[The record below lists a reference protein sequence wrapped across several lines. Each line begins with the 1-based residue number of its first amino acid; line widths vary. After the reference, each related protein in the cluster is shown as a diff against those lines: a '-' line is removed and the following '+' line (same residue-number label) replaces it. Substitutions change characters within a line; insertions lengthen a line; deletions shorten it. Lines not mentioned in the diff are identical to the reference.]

1 MEKVSFDPG
10 MKNVIISSD
19 FSDNLE
25 TFGQKKSASQKTGH
39 STLTHNFAKC
49 WPIFTILS
57 LQTQHSAVNFCK
69 DLNTSN
75 AWLHYLVKP

>member
-25 TFGQKKSASQKTGH
+25 TFGQKNSASQKKNRTFY
-39 STLTHNFAKC
+39 SY
-49 WPIFTILS
+49 P
-57 LQTQHSAVNFCK
+57 
-69 DLNTSN
+69 
-75 AWLHYLVKP
+75 